1 MKFNPLT
8 KALVFVAG
16 LAAVAATSSGGT
28 ATSGKAI
35 KQVTPP
41 VEEESWWHA
50 SLSAG
55 YDSLYMFRGI
65 DVLDGDS
72 LVTVDLNFTAY
83 NFTLGAWY
91 GFDAGS
97 GDYNELDLYASY
109 AWSLGPVAISGGVI
123 GYLYPDDDGA
133 DTLEVFASLTT
144 DKIEWITPTFSAYW
158 DVDAIEG
165 GYLEFK
171 LSRSFEIVENISFDP
186 YALVSYDLEY
196 NSSDTDWNNV
206 QVGASLPIK
215 MSENIAI
222 SPYIAYS
229 WALSAI
235 DERQEDELWGGAK
248 ITFSF

>member
-8 KALVFVAG
+8 KALVLVAG
-16 LAAVAATSSGGT
+16 IAAVSATSYAGT
-28 ATSGKAI
+28 ATSGKAV
-35 KQVTPP
+35 KQVAPP
-41 VEEESWWHA
+41 AEEESWWHA

-55 YDSLYMFRGI
+55 YDSLYMFRGV
-65 DVLDGDS
+65 DVLDGED
-72 LVTVDLNFTAY
+72 LLTVDLNFTAY

-91 GFDAGS
+91 AADASG

-109 AWSLGPVAISGGVI
+109 AWSLGPVAVSGGVI
-123 GYLYPDDDGA
+123 GYIYPDEGS
-133 DTLEVFASLTT
+133 DTLELFVSLTT
-144 DKIEWITPTFSAYW
+144 DKVPFVTPTFSAYW
-158 DVDAIEG
+158 DVVEIEG

-171 LSRSFEIVENISFDP
+171 LSKSFALLENISLDP

-196 NSSDTDWNNV
+196 NSEDSDWNNV
-206 QVGASLPIK
+206 QVGASLPVK
-215 MSENIAI
+215 MSENITI

-235 DERQEDELWGGAK
+235 DDSQDDELWGGAK